1 MLLALRGAAGRGPR
15 ASRGVVGVGVRV
27 GGQCKRCKG
36 ARGAGPK
43 AAPESRAVGLGYD
56 VDDAVGG
63 AVRGYMAVRAG
74 K

>member
-15 ASRGVVGVGVRV
+15 ASRGVGV

-36 ARGAGPK
+36 ARGASPK